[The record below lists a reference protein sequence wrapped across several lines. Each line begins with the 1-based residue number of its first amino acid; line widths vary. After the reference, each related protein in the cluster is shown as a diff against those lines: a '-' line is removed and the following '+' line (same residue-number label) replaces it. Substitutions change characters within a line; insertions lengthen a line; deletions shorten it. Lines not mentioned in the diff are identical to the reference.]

1 MQKLNLS
8 YFRINI
14 EQNDA
19 FERLCRWLGKE
30 PKESHSVTLSEAVD
44 AATDGDVWKGAAVY
58 MYYNEGWTVF
68 EDLSGHFSFISA
80 ESWLSFAAGDD
91 VLVAGYNDAILCA
104 ELVIIEK
111 GVVKREFMEI
121 ADDPEAFLN
130 KGDEPQAESWLDI
143 ASFVDDDDIVY
154 SDTGTLL
161 IF

>member
-1 MQKLNLS
+1 M
-8 YFRINI
+8 
-14 EQNDA
+14 
-19 FERLCRWLGKE
+19 
-30 PKESHSVTLSEAVD
+30 D
-44 AATDGDVWKGAAVY
+44 AATDGDDWKGAAVY

-68 EDLSGHFSFISA
+68 EVLSGHFSFISA
-80 ESWLSFAAGDD
+80 ASWLAFAAGDD